1 MHGGGADAASGL
13 IVATSKQKP
22 RQRPRPA
29 GDLGTLD
36 KALAVLGCFSPEQ
49 RRMSLPAIGAATG
62 LPRAT
67 AHRFLRALT
76 AKGLLAQD
84 GPRGEYRLGLRLFAL
99 GSLAL
104 ANLDLHREASAAIDR
119 LMRLSGESVHLA
131 LFDGFNAVV
140 IARKD
145 NDPAHRSVVTET
157 EHAPAHCT
165 AVGKAM
171 LAFQPEPIIERLCQA
186 RLPRFTPTTLAD
198 ARSLRA
204 DLARVAKLGYA
215 LDDGEHRVGVRCIGA
230 PIRDRSGLVFAAIS
244 VTSAATR
251 LPTKRVAQ
259 LAPLVVDAAQ
269 DISRRLGWSGTIRP
283 ART

>member
-1 MHGGGADAASGL
+1 MAAKASG
-13 IVATSKQKP
+13 ASKLMP
-22 RQRPRPA
+22 S
-29 GDLGTLD
+29 DLGTLD

-49 RRMSLPAIGAATG
+49 RRLSLPAICAATR

-67 AHRFLRALT
+67 AHRFLRAL
-76 AKGLLAQD
+76 AQQGLLAQD

-104 ANLDLHREASAAIDR
+104 ANLDLHREARPAIDR
-119 LMRLSGESVHLA
+119 LTRLSEESVHLA

-145 NDPAHRSVVTET
+145 SDPAHRSVVTET

-171 LAFQPEPIIERLCQA
+171 LAFQPEAIIARICQA
-186 RLPRFTPTTLAD
+186 RLPRFTPATLAD

-204 DLARVAKLGYA
+204 DLARIVRLGYA
-215 LDDGEHRVGVRCIGA
+215 LDDAEHRVGVRCIGA
-230 PIRDRSGLVFAAIS
+230 PIRDRAGIVFAAIS
-244 VTSAATR
+244 VTAAAAR
-251 LPTKRVAQ
+251 VPTKRIAQ
-259 LAPLVVDAAQ
+259 LAPLVIDAAQ
-269 DISRRLGWSGTIRP
+269 DISRRLGWSGDTGITAKRGST
-283 ART
+283 R

>member
-1 MHGGGADAASGL
+1 MAA
-13 IVATSKQKP
+13 KKP
-22 RQRPRPA
+22 AAPA
-29 GDLGTLD
+29 RRSPGDLGTLD

-49 RRMSLPAIGAATG
+49 RRLSLPAICLTTG

-104 ANLDLHREASAAIDR
+104 ANLDLHREASSAIDR

-145 NDPAHRSVVTET
+145 SDSAHRSVVTET

-171 LAFQPEPIIERLCQA
+171 LAFQVEPIIERLCQA
-186 RLPRFTPTTLAD
+186 RLPRFTQTTLTD

-244 VTSAATR
+244 VTSAAAR
-251 LPTKRVAQ
+251 LPTKRIAQ
-259 LAPLVVDAAQ
+259 LAPLVIDAAQ
-269 DISRRLGWSGTIRP
+269 DISRRLGWSGTIGP
-283 ART
+283 TDT